1 MRRFRWLSLL
11 LTLALVG
18 AACTG
23 DTTDTEAADTT
34 VAAAADETTTTEAA
48 SDETTTTTEAMEE
61 MVDLTG
67 TTVTI
72 LGPETADEG
81 DALIQTLDAFA
92 ADHGMTITYTGA
104 TDAADL
110 INTQVAGGNPPD
122 IFVFPQPGKLA
133 DFARDGQLLALPAAT
148 QAVVDQ
154 FHIDAWTVFGNVDGV
169 QYGIPV
175 KADLK
180 SLVWYKPGRFE
191 AAGYAVPGTWDDLKA
206 LSAQMIADGSTPWC
220 VGIESAGATGWTFT
234 DWVEDLMLRYH
245 GADVYDQWVAHEIPF
260 NDDRVK
266 LVFEE
271 VLGLWNTQDAVFA
284 AGGTIAT
291 TAFGDNGAPLV
302 DDDCFMHR
310 QASFFAA
317 RFPDGTNFGDASDPE
332 AVDVFYFPSVSGDR
346 PVLGAGTLVGAFTDR
361 PEVWAVMEFMASADY
376 AAARQTNQTALKG
389 GGLSG
394 FLSPVVGQD
403 LSVYQGLEQSFLDI
417 LATAEVVRFDAS
429 DLMPAAVG
437 AGTFWTEGTSVV
449 NGDIT
454 VDEALANIE
463 ASWP

>member
-1 MRRFRWLSLL
+1 MRKFRWMSLL

-72 LGPETADEG
+72 LGPETAD
-81 DALIQTLDAFA
+81 DAASITAALDIFGAES
-92 ADHGMTITYTGA
+92 GITITYTGA

-133 DFARDGQLLALPAAT
+133 DFARDGALIALPEHT
-148 QAVVDQ
+148 ETVMNE
-154 FHIDAWTVFGNVDGV
+154 FHTDAWTIFGNVDGV
-169 QYGIPV
+169 AYGIPV

-180 SLVWYKPGRFE
+180 SLVWYKPADF
-191 AAGYAVPGTWDDLKA
+191 AAGGYTVPETWDELLA
-206 LSAQMIADGSTPWC
+206 LTDTIIADGGTPWC
-220 VGIESAGATGWTFT
+220 VGIESSTATGWPFT

-266 LVFEE
+266 QVFEE
-271 VLGLWNTQDAVFA
+271 ILNLWNTQDAVFA
-284 AGGTIAT
+284 ANGTIAT
-291 TAFGDNGAPLV
+291 TAFGANAEPLV
-302 DDDCFMHR
+302 NGDCFMHR
-310 QASFFAA
+310 QASFFSS
-317 RFPDGTNFGDASDPE
+317 RFPEGTPFGDPTNPD

-346 PVLGAGTLVGAFTDR
+346 PVLGAGTLVSAFDDR
-361 PEVWAVMEFMASADY
+361 PEVWAVMEYMASADY
-376 AAARQTNQTALKG
+376 ASNRQKIQSLIK

-394 FLSPVVGQD
+394 FLSPASGQD
-403 LSVYQGLEQSFLDI
+403 LSLYSGLELSFLDI

-429 DLMPAAVG
+429 DLMPQVVG
-437 AGTFWTEGTSVV
+437 SGSFWTEGTSYV

-454 VDEALANIE
+454 VDEALASIE

>member
-1 MRRFRWLSLL
+1 MRKFRWMSLL

-72 LGPETADEG
+72 LGPETAD
-81 DALIQTLDAFA
+81 DAASITAALDIFGAES
-92 ADHGMTITYTGA
+92 GITITYTGA

-133 DFARDGQLLALPAAT
+133 DFARDGALIALPEHT
-148 QAVVDQ
+148 ETVMNE
-154 FHIDAWTVFGNVDGV
+154 FHTDAWTIFGNVDGV
-169 QYGIPV
+169 AYGIPV

-180 SLVWYKPGRFE
+180 SLVWYKPADF
-191 AAGYAVPGTWDDLKA
+191 AAGGYTVPETWDELLA
-206 LSAQMIADGSTPWC
+206 LTDTIIADGGTPWC
-220 VGIESAGATGWTFT
+220 VGIESSTATGWPFT

-266 LVFEE
+266 QVFEE
-271 VLGLWNTQDAVFA
+271 ILNLWNTQDAVFA
-284 AGGTIAT
+284 ANGTIAT
-291 TAFGDNGAPLV
+291 TAFGANAEPLV
-302 DDDCFMHR
+302 NGDCFMHR
-310 QASFFAA
+310 QASFFSS
-317 RFPDGTNFGDASDPE
+317 RFPEGTPFGDPANPD

-346 PVLGAGTLVGAFTDR
+346 PVLGAGTLVSAFDDR
-361 PEVWAVMEFMASADY
+361 PEVWAVMEYMASADY
-376 AAARQTNQTALKG
+376 ASNRQKIQSLIK

-394 FLSPVVGQD
+394 FLSPASGQD
-403 LSVYQGLEQSFLDI
+403 LSLYSGLELSFLDI

-429 DLMPAAVG
+429 DLMPQVVG
-437 AGTFWTEGTSVV
+437 SGSFWTEGTSYV

-454 VDEALANIE
+454 VDEALASIE